1 VVKIYLKINGGRVM
15 DSVVVKTKRKK
26 IIMPDDFQKCAT
38 HKFTDRDNAAFEA
51 FKVAVKNRLII
62 SNAFPDP
69 MDDFLDYAIQR
80 KKIGSET
87 SKGFCIANI
96 KHRWG
101 NEQQGLCGVD
111 ENLYGPSESI
121 VNFYDDVTK
130 GLIKLNPHNNRSQV
144 SKNDNWDLDK
154 KFFNSSHL
162 ELTDLIEEFKVTVR
176 RIEKLFIPPTPFSKE
191 KYWSRILFTMTDDKN
206 IYTSASEGLEYSN
219 LKVGDKILFT
229 AKIKKHE
236 FDRKDGISK
245 INRLHLQGDLSGIV
259 LIKKEKEKKT
269 RRSYDEPERS
279 QAGNNVKK
287 YNGFK
292 CQVCEALGQNPIS
305 FLKRDGQPYAEAH
318 HINPLGEGGDDTED
332 NIVSICANHHRQIHL
347 GDVSIPKILEDKFI
361 IIMDGKELSLK
372 RWRT

>member
-1 VVKIYLKINGGRVM
+1 M

-51 FKVAVKNRLII
+51 FKVAVKNKLII

-96 KHRWG
+96 KHRCV
-101 NEQQGLCGVD
+101 NTLSLRFDRVNQF
-111 ENLYGPSESI
+111 I
-121 VNFYDDVTK
+121 VEPEDVTK
-130 GLIKLNPHNNRSQV
+130 GLIKLNPHNIRSQV

-176 RIEKLFIPPTPFSKE
+176 RIEKLFIPTTPFSKE
-191 KYWSRILFTMTDDKN
+191 KYGYVSSNWSRILFTMTDDKN

-245 INRLHLQGDLSGIV
+245 INRLHLQGDPSGIV

-305 FLKRDGQPYAEAH
+305 FLKRDGQPYVEAH
-318 HINPLGEGGDDTED
+318 HINPLGEGGDDTEN